1 MSEETLTLA
10 RPDGQTIAVRRR
22 PGAAGDARPGVM
34 FFGGFLS
41 DMTGTKA
48 TYLDAWAVDHG
59 RAFTRFDYF
68 AHGASSGQWED
79 ATISRWREDALTV
92 LDDATE
98 GPQILVGSSLGGW
111 MALLA
116 AMARPERV
124 KALVLIAPAADFT
137 EALMWEQFPL
147 HVREAIEREGSWR
160 APSAYGQPY
169 LITKRLIEDGRRW
182 SILNDP
188 IPVTAPVRILQGYA
202 DPDVPWTHAM
212 RTLEALE
219 SQDVTL
225 HLSKSGDHSLS
236 SADDLARL
244 VETVEAVS

>member
-1 MSEETLTLA
+1 MTETAFTLKRPGDHTLA
-10 RPDGQTIAVRRR
+10 VRQRK
-22 PGAAGDARPGVM
+22 GEAPGVM
-34 FFGGFLS
+34 VLGGFLS

-48 TYLDAWAVDHG
+48 THLDAWAERAG

-68 AHGASSGQWED
+68 AHGQSSGDWAD
-79 ATISRWREDALTV
+79 ATISRWRADALAV
-92 LDDATE
+92 LDEATD

-147 HVREAIEREGSWR
+147 HVREAIERDGQWM
-160 APSAYGQPY
+160 APSAYGPPY
-169 LITKRLIEDGRRW
+169 AVTKRLIEDGRTW
-182 SILNDP
+182 SILGAP
-188 IPVTAPVRILQGYA
+188 IPVTCPVRILQCHG
-202 DPDVPWTHAM
+202 DRDVPWTHAV
-212 RTLEALE
+212 RTMEALK

-225 HLSKSGDHSLS
+225 HLSKSGDHGLS
-236 SADDLARL
+236 SEPDLKRL
-244 VETVEAVS
+244 VETVEALG